1 MAVFSSC
8 LLNAAGLACVGD
20 CASPLLPVLPG
31 AAGFIAASDGG
42 MALGGAA
49 TDVLDDVDGVDP
61 AAEDVTGVGGSD
73 AFWHPAMKRT
83 AAERTID
90 MRLIFMNASTV

>member
-8 LLNAAGLACVGD
+8 LLNVLGLACVGD
-20 CASPLLPVLPG
+20 WASPLLPVLPG
-31 AAGFIAASDGG
+31 AAGFIVASDDG

-49 TDVLDDVDGVDP
+49 TDVLDDVDP
-61 AAEDVTGVGGSD
+61 AADDVTGVGGSD
-73 AFWHPAMKRT
+73 AFWHPAMNRT

-90 MRLIFMNASTV
+90 MRLIFMNASTI